1 MYYHTFSPVEY
12 SVRRTKSNDINEPL
26 VEGTATKKSLKD
38 SYVDAKESP
47 LLCFSKQQFIR
58 RFCLIF
64 REKVLLGNNSFARL
78 FRTQLIQGNLYFA
91 HSLFGVSFVH
101 RLYSVYILHIA
112 ISPQGYHSPI
122 NQCFGTDMVY
132 WIYLSLKCTVYI

>member
-58 RFCLIF
+58 RFVYSLERKYCWEII
-64 REKVLLGNNSFARL
+64 VLQGYFARS
-78 FRTQLIQGNLYFA
+78 LYKVICILPIA
-91 HSLFGVSFVH
+91 
-101 RLYSVYILHIA
+101 YSVYLLCI
-112 ISPQGYHSPI
+112 GY
-122 NQCFGTDMVY
+122 
-132 WIYLSLKCTVYI
+132 TVYIFCTQLLVPKGIIHPLISVSALTWFIGYIYH